1 MKFQI
6 THRNEIFRLFS
17 FLLVFAFSSA
27 ESLKDPD
34 PKRFSESFEK
44 FARDDQHSKPNPA
57 KLALFTGSSSIRR
70 WDSLATDFPELNL
83 LNRGFGGSQ
92 ISDVLYYYPLLFTR
106 YQPQKVIF
114 YCGENDLWKGKPVAQ
129 VFHDFKTLWLKI
141 KKNLPGTSL
150 FYLSCK
156 PSPKRISKWNLYQS
170 LNLKIK
176 NLALRD
182 SRITFIDLA
191 PTLLKPNQSFY
202 PEIWDPDNLHVNELG
217 YQSWRLW
224 IRPVLGLQN

>member
-17 FLLVFAFSSA
+17 FLLVFSFSSA

-44 FARDDQHSKPNPA
+44 FARDNQHSKPNPA

-141 KKNLPGTSL
+141 KKIYRALL
-150 FYLSCK
+150 FFIFPASPPPKEFQSGLFIN
-156 PSPKRISKWNLYQS
+156 PSI
-170 LNLKIK
+170 
-176 NLALRD
+176 
-182 SRITFIDLA
+182 
-191 PTLLKPNQSFY
+191 
-202 PEIWDPDNLHVNELG
+202 
-217 YQSWRLW
+217 
-224 IRPVLGLQN
+224 